1 MATKKQS
8 IPSYKSPGIFPSG
21 SDESLG
27 IGSSNLFESSLG
39 NWNNLIKN
47 LGPDDKPRVFISF
60 ASNAELVTPSINENG
75 ELPPR
80 PIYIKITEDLIF
92 NHGVRMTGV
101 KGTARNDW
109 YVEGESGFSNRQR
122 YKRIRGEIKNIQ
134 TNSEQFNVSN
144 MARYPYDVIDDYYV
158 EATFDDQSNM
168 DDDDISGASDGQ
180 SGQYG
185 GGVSDIEKIHIHEL
199 LNRWMYVVMH

>member
-8 IPSYKSPGIFPSG
+8 IPSNKSPGIFPSG

-75 ELPPR
+75 EGVWLPIIDKQGSPQFY
-80 PIYIKITEDLIF
+80 IYGCNWVNWTFRVNYPGIIPYSCFASGLKKYTAFWAHKNDIKTKKKIKFKLHLKLIDIPEHFEKDFLQKQRNKPWVDL
-92 NHGVRMTGV
+92 
-101 KGTARNDW
+101 GTINWNENKFEMD
-109 YVEGESGFSNRQR
+109 NPQR
-122 YKRIRGEIKNIQ
+122 YRLSPI
-134 TNSEQFNVSN
+134 
-144 MARYPYDVIDDYYV
+144 
-158 EATFDDQSNM
+158 
-168 DDDDISGASDGQ
+168 
-180 SGQYG
+180 
-185 GGVSDIEKIHIHEL
+185 
-199 LNRWMYVVMH
+199 